1 MKTWVF
7 WIKSQEGTNILEP
20 NPLHFCLQRFSST
33 RFDRHGVTFLDFVD
47 PQDSPPLSVFSWIV
61 ETVPPFGQLLVGTSY
76 FLDLPGL

>member
-33 RFDRHGVTFLDFVD
+33 LFDRHGVTFLDFVD
-47 PQDSPPLSVFSWIV
+47 AQDSPPLSVFSWIV
-61 ETVPPFGQLLVGTSY
+61 ETVPPFGQLLVGMSY
-76 FLDLPGL
+76 FLDPPGL